1 MIVRV
6 TKSIINL
13 SINASDLHWY
23 IKLNVLYHPA
33 IAQLVERRTVELL
46 IDILRSLVQIR
57 FAGIFCFWWS
67 TLFVF
72 QIYVTGLILKTFAII
87 VLAVVVV
94 AAVIVV
100 TEVAVAA
107 VIVVTVVAVAA
118 VIVVTVVAVAA
129 VIVVTVVVVVVVVVV
144 VTAVIVVTVVVVIA
158 EVIVV
163 AVVVVVATVISWR

>member
-6 TKSIINL
+6 ITSIINL

-118 VIVVTVVAVAA
+118 VIVVTVVVVAA
-129 VIVVTVVVVVVVVVV
+129 VIVVTVVVVVVVVV